1 MCWLSRRLL
10 GSACDDFWRPGCC
23 GEDSGHYHSSCAVLS
38 LFSAVYWLLGIL
50 YGCGHWTGALSGGDY
65 TLHRNTNDHLLS
77 RSCFLHLHSTYP
89 FLYCSS
95 TIHFSTSSSFTRFV
109 TRNQLSPGIP
119 IPTPSQCQELHTHTQ
134 SNATTPHIH
143 TLTLRTALLC
153 PSKLVPLSL
162 TRSASCIFQ
171 WWLLSLSSP
180 LENKGFLCTQ
190 DRGREKDG
198 ELVSEE
204 EILPSSVVDW
214 AEKKKKGHF
223 TRENYIS
230 VGVLALQM

>member
-1 MCWLSRRLL
+1 MTIFYQGAVSSTFTPHTPSSIVPPPSISQPLPLSL
-10 GSACDDFWRPGCC
+10 
-23 GEDSGHYHSSCAVLS
+23 VLS
-38 LFSAVYWLLGIL
+38 PETNYPPASPSLLPHNVKNYI
-50 YGCGHWTGALSGGDY
+50 
-65 TLHRNTNDHLLS
+65 
-77 RSCFLHLHSTYP
+77 
-89 FLYCSS
+89 
-95 TIHFSTSSSFTRFV
+95 
-109 TRNQLSPGIP
+109 
-119 IPTPSQCQELHTHTQ
+119 HTQ

-214 AEKKKKGHF
+214 AEKKKKSF
-223 TRENYIS
+223 Y
-230 VGVLALQM
+230 